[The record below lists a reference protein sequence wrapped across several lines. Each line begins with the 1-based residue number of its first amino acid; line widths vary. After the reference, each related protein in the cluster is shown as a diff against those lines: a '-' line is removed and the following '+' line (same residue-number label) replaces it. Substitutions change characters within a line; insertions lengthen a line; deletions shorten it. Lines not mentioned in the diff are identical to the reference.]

1 MVALGPD
8 LHSVAYCHQGLG
20 EKATPFSMLAAL
32 MLIDSTHDC
41 ISLQVVHAP
50 KGVLPTCYMD

>member
-20 EKATPFSMLAAL
+20 EKATSVSTLAAL
-32 MLIDSTHDC
+32 MLFDSTHDC
-41 ISLQVVHAP
+41 SSLQVVHAP
-50 KGVLPTCYMD
+50 KGVLLLCHVD

>member
-1 MVALGPD
+1 MISLGPD

-20 EKATPFSMLAAL
+20 EKATSLSTLAAL

-50 KGVLPTCYMD
+50 KGVLLPCYTD